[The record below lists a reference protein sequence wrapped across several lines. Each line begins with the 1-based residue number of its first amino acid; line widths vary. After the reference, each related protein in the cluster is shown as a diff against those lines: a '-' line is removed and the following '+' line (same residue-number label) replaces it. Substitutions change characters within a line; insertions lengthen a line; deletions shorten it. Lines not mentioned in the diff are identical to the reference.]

1 MCNVI
6 SSPILE
12 TLREQIFCVK
22 FKITI
27 SEEAF
32 CIGGFSFV
40 DDKDLEAAG
49 YKFKSNTEVTNAI
62 QKSIDVWQGAYEL
75 QEVD

>member
-1 MCNVI
+1 M
-6 SSPILE
+6 
-12 TLREQIFCVK
+12 
-22 FKITI
+22 
-27 SEEAF
+27 
-32 CIGGFSFV
+32 

-49 YKFKSNTEVTNAI
+49 YKFKSNTEVINAI